1 MPTYSN
7 KTPQTP
13 FCDNGDCLGNPPY
26 ATDDWFAVE
35 GDLDDFI
42 FYEPGGTYES
52 TIGWGR

>member
-1 MPTYSN
+1 MPTYNNKSP
-7 KTPQTP
+7 KTPTW
-13 FCDNGDCLGNPPY
+13 DNGDYLEQPPY
-26 ATDDWFAVE
+26 NTDDWFSVE